1 VTDAAADDE
10 IGKLF
15 AVPPAAFVKERDAI
29 VKALKAAGRR
39 DEAASTAKLPRP
51 SASVWAVNQIARQAP
66 ALVARLVAATAR
78 LQTGEHGNYAGAVAE
93 HREALKSLRFEAER
107 ILEAGAIRATPE
119 LLARVAHDLRAG
131 VMDVETRSLIERGRL
146 VRDVVEEDSLSPFE
160 QELPPAPPP
169 APRAAAGKD
178 DRAQEKQKEAAAEAA
193 RLAHER
199 RLRELREAVAAA
211 QATSERAEAD
221 VDRARHALAEAERRM
236 GAARDAAAKAVAAL
250 EAAEQRR

>member
-1 VTDAAADDE
+1 MTDPASDDE

-15 AVPPAAFVKERDAI
+15 AVSPAAFVKERDAV

-39 DEAASTAKLPRP
+39 DEAASVAKLPRP
-51 SASVWAVNQIARQAP
+51 SASVWAVNQMARQAP

-107 ILEAGAIRATPE
+107 VLEAGAIRATPD

-131 VMDVETRSLIERGRL
+131 VMDPETRSLIERGRL
-146 VRDVVEEDSLSPFE
+146 VRDVVEEDALSPFE

-169 APRAAAGKD
+169 ASKAAAAKD
-178 DRAQEKQKEAAAEAA
+178 DRAAQERQKEAEAA

-199 RLRELREAVAAA
+199 RLRELRDAVAAA
-211 QATSERAEAD
+211 QATIERAEAD
-221 VDRARHALAEAERRM
+221 VEGARRALAAAEHRLS
-236 GAARDAAAKAVAAL
+236 AARDAAAKADAVL